1 MVFLKPSR
9 SSGEPSLPISRPPL
23 AGPPWVS
30 TEMRSG
36 ASDTASAIAAL
47 TDSSEVA
54 SVRT

>member
-1 MVFLKPSR
+1 M
-9 SSGEPSLPISRPPL
+9 SRPPL

-30 TEMRSG
+30 TEIRSG

-54 SVRT
+54 SVGT